1 MLILIQTTDGTYWLT
16 PLYQEVYSHRCSE
29 YHKPYSENKAFY
41 IDLLMRKYYKGVA
54 PNQEELKNLA
64 GIVESYLLVHGIRT
78 VAIYGM
84 GVMGKWLIDILK
96 STNIQVAC
104 GIDKRWEE
112 IETYIPAQSLD
123 SPLPSIDGIIVS
135 VFAEFTNIA
144 PMLRRK
150 TQAKILSL
158 VELGDLPDSV

>member
-1 MLILIQTTDGTYWLT
+1 
-16 PLYQEVYSHRCSE
+16 
-29 YHKPYSENKAFY
+29 
-41 IDLLMRKYYKGVA
+41 
-54 PNQEELKNLA
+54 
-64 GIVESYLLVHGIRT
+64 
-78 VAIYGM
+78 
-84 GVMGKWLIDILK
+84 MGKWLIDILK